1 MIQILR
7 DRTPAP
13 VYTAPQLD
21 DDQQKVVAHRT
32 GAMRVLAG
40 PGTGKTTTL
49 VAAMSARLVGED
61 KLQASEVLGLTF
73 GRKAAIEWRDQVTRA
88 VGGGAVPQVATFHS
102 FCYAL
107 VRAYAPVG
115 EFREEVRLLSGPEQQ
130 QRARQMFADSVSD
143 GNITWPEELR
153 EALGTRG
160 LAEEIRTVMSRTRA
174 QLMDPQ
180 NLEDLGR
187 VARRDTWTAIGQ
199 FMEEYLSVLDFE
211 DAIDYSELIYRAALI
226 ASQPEVQADLHKR
239 YKAIYVDEYQDTD
252 PGQVALLKALV
263 SPSASLIVVG
273 DIDQAIYGFRGA
285 DESGI
290 RHFDDVFGHHFG
302 APVAD
307 VVLST
312 CRRFGPTIRNAA
324 KAVIDRQRPAGM
336 DQELIDKHRNL
347 HVQPKEHDSVEV
359 LTFDSDGAQAAYLAD
374 LIMRAHVEKGYS
386 WDEMAVIVRSAVVSM
401 PAIHRAMVSSGI
413 PVEIAADE
421 IPLHQDSAV
430 EPLVHALRVIDN
442 ERALTPDMA
451 LTLLQGPLGGVD
463 PVDVRRLGQYLRQ
476 RDSSPEHAPRPAHVL
491 IRDSIAEPTLLLDVP
506 RGQHDSVVAAITK
519 LGSLLIEA
527 RKKMNSGATPHE
539 VAWLVWQG
547 TAWASILERNALG
560 FGPAAQRANRD
571 LDAIC
576 AFFDA
581 VARFI
586 SRGRG
591 KDLTNFLAEIESQEI
606 PAESLAEN
614 SVRSNSVR
622 LLTAHRSK
630 GLQWKFVVVAGAQE
644 DLWPNLRMRNT
655 LLMSERIGRGVELM
669 PATTREVLEEER
681 RLFYVAMTRAQEHL
695 VITAV
700 DTSAS
705 EEGTVPSRFMV
716 DVRQHLGLSTFDHR
730 TGRPQRALT
739 VDGVIASLRRTL
751 ADAQVPQVVRRSAA
765 AQLSRLATHGSDA
778 FANARP
784 DAWWGSRSVT
794 HTDAYLSEPLSLSPS
809 GVSSIEECPAKWYL
823 DRQVQATGDS
833 QTYFVFGNTIHA
845 IAEALQR
852 GQLEYDLDAVTAQID
867 RVWPSVGY
875 ETGWEAKASRKDVQQ
890 CAERLFAWLVER
902 SEVRALAESEL
913 VLETTLPVTH
923 DDGTTRDIALRINGR
938 ADRIEFTADG
948 VVVYDFK
955 TGKKPKEGNKLPTD
969 IQLALYSLL
978 IKLGT
983 HTVGEETQTLP
994 AETPVKGAALVQL
1007 RSGIKGADHLPIE
1020 QFVTPD
1026 THDEESEIPLTERL
1040 TNAAVLVLD
1049 EQYEARFDENNCRN
1063 CHVRILCPAAPEG
1076 REVLS

>member
-13 VYTAPQLD
+13 VYSAPALD
-21 DDQQKVVAHRT
+21 DDQLKVVEHRT

-49 VAAMSARLVGED
+49 VAAMSARLVGDD
-61 KLQASEVLGLTF
+61 KLDASEVLGLTF

-88 VGGGAVPQVATFHS
+88 VGGGSVPQVATFHS

-107 VRAYAPVG
+107 VRAFAPAS
-115 EFREEVRLLSGPEQQ
+115 EFQDAVRLLSGPEQQ

-180 NLEDLGR
+180 NLEELGHKAHR
-187 VARRDTWTAIGQ
+187 STWTAIGQ

-226 ASQPEVQADLHKR
+226 ASQPDVQAELHKR

-290 RHFDDVFGHHFG
+290 RHFNDVFGTHFG
-302 APVAD
+302 SPVVD
-307 VVLST
+307 VVLRT

-336 DQELIDKHRNL
+336 DQKIIDAHRNL
-347 HVQPKEHDSVEV
+347 MVEPKERDTVEV

-374 LIMRAHVEKGYS
+374 LIMRAHVEKGYA
-386 WDEMAVIVRSAVVSM
+386 WNEMAVIVRSAVVSM
-401 PAIHRAMVSSGI
+401 PAIHRALVSAGI

-421 IPLHQDSAV
+421 IPLHQDAAV

-442 ERALTPDMA
+442 DRALTPDMA

-463 PVDVRRLGQYLRQ
+463 PVDIRRLGQYLRQ
-476 RDSSPEHAPRPAHVL
+476 RDSSPEHAPRPAHAL
-491 IRDSIAEPTLLLDVP
+491 IRDAVADPTLLLDVP
-506 RGQHDSVVAAITK
+506 SGRHDSVVAAITK
-519 LGSLLIEA
+519 VGSLLNDA
-527 RKKMNSGATPHE
+527 RKKMSAGASPHE
-539 VAWLVWQG
+539 VVWQVWQG
-547 TAWASILERNALG
+547 TSWPSVLERNALG

-581 VARFI
+581 VGRFI

-614 SVRSNSVR
+614 SVRSDSVR

-630 GLQWKFVVVAGAQE
+630 GLQWKYVVVAGAQE
-644 DLWPNLRMRNT
+644 DLWPNLRLRNT

-705 EEGTVPSRFMV
+705 EEGTVPSRFMA
-716 DVRQHLGLSTFDHR
+716 DVREHLGLDAFVHR
-730 TGRPQRALT
+730 TGRPLRALT
-739 VDGVIASLRRTL
+739 VDGVIANLRRTL
-751 ADAQVPQVVRRSAA
+751 ANDQAPRALRTAAA
-765 AQLSRLATHGSDA
+765 AQLHRLATHGSDL
-778 FANARP
+778 FTNARP
-784 DAWWGSRSVT
+784 NAWWGGRPVT

-823 DRQVQATGDS
+823 ERQVQATADS
-833 QTYFVFGNTIHA
+833 QTYFVFGNAIHA
-845 IAEALQR
+845 IAEALQQ
-852 GQLEYDLDAVTAQID
+852 GQLDYDLDAITLQLD
-867 RVWPSVGY
+867 RIWPSVGY
-875 ETGWEAKASRKDVQQ
+875 ETTWEAKASRKDVQQ
-890 CAERLFAWLVER
+890 CAERLFAWLVQR
-902 SEVRALAESEL
+902 GEVQALAESEL
-913 VLETTLPVTH
+913 VLETLIPVVN
-923 DDGTTRDIALRINGR
+923 DDGSTRDIALRINGR

-955 TGKKPKEGNKLPTD
+955 TGKDVKSGTKLPTD

-983 HTVGEETQTLP
+983 HTVGDDIQSLP
-994 AETPVKGAALVQL
+994 DETPVKGAALVQL
-1007 RSGIKGADHLPIE
+1007 RNGLKGADNLPVE
-1020 QFVTPD
+1020 QFVTAE
-1026 THDEESEIPLTERL
+1026 THDEESDIPLTERL
-1040 TNAAVLVLD
+1040 TNAAVIVLD
-1049 EQYEARFDENNCRN
+1049 EQYEARFEENKCRN
-1063 CHVRILCPAAPEG
+1063 CHVRIMCPAAPEG